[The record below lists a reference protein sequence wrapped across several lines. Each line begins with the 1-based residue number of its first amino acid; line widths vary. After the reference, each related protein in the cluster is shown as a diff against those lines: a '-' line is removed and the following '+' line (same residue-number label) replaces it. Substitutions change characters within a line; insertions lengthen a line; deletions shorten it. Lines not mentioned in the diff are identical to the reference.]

1 MREPDVRACRC
12 RVLHRNPIEPVRA
25 NAFSSS
31 AAGAGG
37 DPWRSTDLY
46 AMLRCHDQLAITK
59 TNQVFVSRA
68 RRPEGHRHPRQET
81 AVCAL
86 VNKQEALQKNCSV
99 QPMGLVR
106 CSSSLLITIFNFID
120 VVAAFA
126 CMATGS
132 FICAKQY
139 VPKAPWVWITVLSER
154 ASPAFGTA
162 SSWHLASLGCCS
174 EA

>member
-1 MREPDVRACRC
+1 MREPDVRACQC

-81 AVCAL
+81 AVRAL
-86 VNKQEALQKNCSV
+86 VKQARSRLTKKVSCSTN
-99 QPMGLVR
+99 GLGSV
-106 CSSSLLITIFNFID
+106 LV
-120 VVAAFA
+120 VVAHHH
-126 CMATGS
+126 
-132 FICAKQY
+132 IQ
-139 VPKAPWVWITVLSER
+139 L
-154 ASPAFGTA
+154 
-162 SSWHLASLGCCS
+162 H
-174 EA
+174 

>member
-1 MREPDVRACRC
+1 MRGALKAIDILVKKLAC
-12 RVLHRNPIEPVRA
+12 
-25 NAFSSS
+25 
-31 AAGAGG
+31 
-37 DPWRSTDLY
+37 
-46 AMLRCHDQLAITK
+46 
-59 TNQVFVSRA
+59 A
-68 RRPEGHRHPRQET
+68 R
-81 AVCAL
+81 L
-86 VNKQEALQKNCSV
+86 LNKQEAALQKKFLV

-162 SSWHLASLGCCS
+162 SSWHLASLRCCS